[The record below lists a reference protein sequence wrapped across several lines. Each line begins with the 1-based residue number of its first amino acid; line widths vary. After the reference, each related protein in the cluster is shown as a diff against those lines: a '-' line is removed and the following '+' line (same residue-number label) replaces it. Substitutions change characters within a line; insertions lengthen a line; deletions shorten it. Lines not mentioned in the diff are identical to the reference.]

1 MEEQETLASKE
12 TNSGNARKKTV
23 NTALMILVVA
33 ICALTLYPLIRGN
46 TTQEMM
52 RISQIE
58 VKNPQPRKV
67 RGEPYNEI
75 LIVYRH
81 FGQIKAGVY
90 NDIGETLISEEAF
103 AAIDTDAI
111 KREYNAVAVM
121 KNGPRFWVM
130 DEITGYYGGEERVLA
145 GYRMNQPG
153 VLNLSLS
160 DLTNRKAYDIHKVN
174 RKTTYTY
181 YQGEKVYELVTDSG
195 AVYTMQSASREI
207 DPNLTMAD
215 LDTLADRLQLPEGWT
230 YRVRVLDTDVTY
242 QIDGVAYVIQDEFQN
257 SYQKNEQQ

>member
-1 MEEQETLASKE
+1 MESTESKNG
-12 TNSGNARKKTV
+12 TARKKTV
-23 NTALMILVVA
+23 KTAIIILVAA
-33 ICALTLYPLIRGN
+33 ILALTLYPLIRGN
-46 TTQEMM
+46 KTEEMM
-52 RISQIE
+52 RIAQTE
-58 VKNPQPRKV
+58 VQNPQPRKV

-81 FGQIKAGVY
+81 FGEIKAGVY

-153 VLNLSLS
+153 VLIQERAERVDLLMQPVALFHQLANLARS
-160 DLTNRKAYDIHKVN
+160 TVVAK
-174 RKTTYTY
+174 
-181 YQGEKVYELVTDSG
+181 
-195 AVYTMQSASREI
+195 
-207 DPNLTMAD
+207 
-215 LDTLADRLQLPEGWT
+215 LPVP
-230 YRVRVLDTDVTY
+230 RV
-242 QIDGVAYVIQDEFQN
+242 F
-257 SYQKNEQQ
+257 